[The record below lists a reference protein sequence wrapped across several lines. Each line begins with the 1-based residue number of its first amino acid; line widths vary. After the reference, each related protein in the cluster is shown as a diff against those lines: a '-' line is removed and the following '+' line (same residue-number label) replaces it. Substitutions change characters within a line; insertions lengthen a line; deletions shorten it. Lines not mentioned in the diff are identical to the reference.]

1 MNNKIISGV
10 LASALMLSMCPVNVL
25 AETTNTEEQNNSLIE
40 QTTELKDSTIDIK
53 DTVMNVTYGV
63 GTKTFTYTAT
73 MGITPVVT
81 SSNTSVATVQDT
93 NGVVTVTILK
103 AGTSRIT
110 VAFEGNEEYKAASDY
125 IDLTVEKADTKLRIV
140 SSEEDIVGG
149 GLVTLQVSG
158 IPEGVTANVVCD
170 DIGVVVTKQGSYYVA
185 ELPDETKA
193 YKFILTTE
201 SNDNY
206 DSNNTFCT
214 VYVTSL
220 EDSFVEEVIV
230 GDTDVE
236 AAVVDEVVILDTLSV
251 KELEEIIE
259 EDEIEDVLSFDFTN
273 AYDEVEVVRLDR
285 TTIRAIDSVLNDK
298 YFDIESVEFI
308 LNSGKIEFDID
319 AWEEVVDNTA
329 SSGTT
334 FSLTTHKLKEL
345 NNRQQKALDDYK
357 VATSVDFRIDGKEI
371 LDEVDGVITI
381 SIDYNKNKSYD
392 VVSVTTRGV
401 VEDYNAEVKDGYIV
415 FNTDIS
421 NIDYVVVQ
429 SDGTTNNSQNTSQNT
444 SPEYIQGYEKNKVMV
459 MSIDSKVM
467 QLYGNTY
474 VNDVAPIIKNSRT
487 MLPIRIIA
495 ENLGGRVTWDGD
507 SRKVTVSRD
516 NIYIELFID
525 SSYAKVNGQVVI
537 LDSPAFI
544 SNDRTY
550 LPVRFIA
557 ENLGATVLWDNYSR
571 EVIISP
577 EK

>member
-81 SSNTSVATVQDT
+81 SSDTSVATVQDT

-329 SSGTT
+329 SLGTT

-557 ENLGATVLWDNYSR
+557 ENLGATVIWDNYSR

>member
-81 SSNTSVATVQDT
+81 SSDTSVATVRDT

-429 SDGTTNNSQNTSQNT
+429 SDGTTNNSQNTS
-444 SPEYIQGYEKNKVMV
+444 PEYIQGYEKNKVMV
-459 MSIDSKVM
+459 MTIDSKVM

-495 ENLGGRVTWDGD
+495 ENLGGRVTWDGA